1 MFVPTL
7 NATEMAAGTALAAHV
22 TTNRVQ
28 VINAPAYAAKGK
40 ALADLA
46 IAEARGQGSA
56 WTRFYKS
63 MLDLESEG
71 RKAFRSEI
79 AAHQKQM
86 NAHVKAHSAEGEA
99 DNPVYA
105 TAKRSGMVRLSELT
119 TISKALDAAV
129 EFDAL
134 WPFHFAVGHAREA
147 LRAAGAGSTKGRKA
161 GPWLNKV
168 KAYLAK
174 TVPADQWDQCIELVE
189 TLAKVKGE

>member
-1 MFVPTL
+1 MFDPKLTAVETTAF
-7 NATEMAAGTALAAHV
+7 ATMAAGR
-22 TTNRVQ
+22 TTKAIQ

-63 MLDLESEG
+63 MLELETEG

-86 NAHVKAHSAEGEA
+86 NAHVKANSEEGEA

-119 TISKALDAAV
+119 TISKALDAAI
-129 EFDAL
+129 EFDAA

-147 LRAAGAGSTKGRKA
+147 LRAAGAGSKKGRKA
-161 GPWLNKV
+161 GPWLDKV

-174 TVPADQWDQCIELVE
+174 TVPAGEWEQCLELVD
-189 TLAKVKGE
+189 TLAKLKD